1 MTAPPTTNKPTARSP
16 NPDARVLQITSI
28 DSTLVVLL
36 WAQLRALRIQ
46 GYDVRAACSQ
56 GPNSQWLRDHGIP
69 CFNVDIRRAI
79 SPWSDLKALCKLY
92 TYMRRERISI
102 VHTHTPKA
110 ALLGQ
115 LAAKLAR
122 VPLVIN
128 TLHGFYFHDDMK
140 RFSRWFYIALA
151 WIGGRCAN
159 LTLSQNREDIAT
171 AIQLG
176 ICKPSR
182 IRFLGNGVDLDRFN
196 PDRFDD
202 AFRHRKRADLN
213 IANDKLIIGML
224 GRLVV
229 DKGYLE
235 LFDAVR
241 KLSAERNDFHVLIV
255 GPQERSRAGRIDPRA
270 ITECGIADRVTHLS
284 ARNDVEELMACMDV
298 FVLPSWREGFP
309 RSTIEAAAMRLPII
323 TTDVRGCREV
333 VTHGV
338 NGLLI
343 PPRDATGLASA
354 IRSLLDDGDA
364 RRRMGAAGFNRARR
378 DFDEK
383 GICDRVMNAYDTH
396 SHLAGLSPPTPQP
409 DLDRRLPKK
418 GPFAWG
424 NAHA

>member
-1 MTAPPTTNKPTARSP
+1 LTAPPTTDKPTARSAS
-16 NPDARVLQITSI
+16 PDPRVLQITSI

-36 WAQLRALRIQ
+36 WAQLRALRVQ
-46 GYDVRAACSQ
+46 GYDVRTACSC
-56 GPNSQWLRDHGIP
+56 GPNRQWLRDHGIP

-92 TYMRRERISI
+92 AYMRRERISI

-128 TLHGFYFHDDMK
+128 TLHGFYFHDDMR

-159 LTLSQNREDIAT
+159 LTLSQNREDIST
-171 AIQLG
+171 AIRLG
-176 ICKPSR
+176 VCKPSR

-202 AFRHRKRADLN
+202 AFRHRKRTELN
-213 IANDKLIIGML
+213 IDNDKLIIGML

-235 LFDAVR
+235 LFDAIR
-241 KLSAERNDFHVLIV
+241 ELSAERDDFHLLII
-255 GPQERSRAGRIDPRA
+255 GPQERSRAGRIAPSA
-270 ITECGIADRVTHLS
+270 ITEYGIADRVTHLS
-284 ARNDVEELMACMDV
+284 ARNDVEELMACMDL

-309 RSTIEAAAMRLPII
+309 RSAIEAAAMRLPIV
-323 TTDVRGCREV
+323 TTNIRGCREV
-333 VTHGV
+333 VTHGE
-338 NGLLI
+338 NGLLV
-343 PPRDATGLASA
+343 PPRDATALASA
-354 IRSLLDDGDA
+354 IRSLLDDADA
-364 RRRMGAAGFNRARR
+364 RQRMGAAGFDRARR
-378 DFDEK
+378 DFDEQI
-383 GICDRVMNAYDTH
+383 ICDRVMNAYNCH
-396 SHLAGLSPPTPQP
+396 SHSKALQPPTPRP
-409 DLDRRLPKK
+409 DLNRDLPQR

-424 NAHA
+424 GAHA